1 MHVKPDLSAVDRSLA
16 AIIVTFNP
24 DVTALMRLV
33 NRLESDACD
42 YVVVDNAS
50 SNLAEFAPGLRAG
63 SRCLT
68 LEVLPH
74 NEGQASALNRGLCY
88 LQESGY
94 AHALLFD
101 QDSSISPGFHQRM
114 LQALDDARLLSDAPV
129 AALGPRIEDPATG
142 RRTPFKD
149 HDRWFLRS
157 DRELRPGSGLYRVGF
172 LITSGTL
179 LDLRCLDDV
188 GYMKESYFI
197 DNVDL
202 EWCFRARSRSYTLLG
217 TDRATLF
224 HRIGEDSRNPLVRRG
239 LMVNHGPA
247 RSYYS
252 TRNRL
257 DLYRQ
262 QYTPFNW
269 KWRDC
274 IRFALKSLG
283 LMIFSP
289 QRRQYWRN
297 IRRGIAD
304 SGSLG

>member
-1 MHVKPDLSAVDRSLA
+1 MHVETDLSAVDRSVA

-24 DVTALMRLV
+24 DVAALMRLV
-33 NRLESDACD
+33 NCLESDACD
-42 YVVVDNAS
+42 YLVVDNAS
-50 SNLAEFAPGLRAG
+50 CNLAEFAPRLQAG
-63 SRCLT
+63 TRCRT
-68 LEVLPH
+68 LEVLPQ
-74 NEGQASALNRGLCY
+74 NEGLASALNRGLRW
-88 LQESGY
+88 LQEAGY

-114 LQALDDARLLSDAPV
+114 LQALDEARLSSDGPV
-129 AALGPRIEDPATG
+129 AALGPRIENPVTG

-157 DRELRPGSGLYRVGF
+157 DREVLPGSGLYRVGF

-179 LDLRCLDDV
+179 LHLECLDDI

-202 EWCFRARSRSYTLLG
+202 EWCFRARSRSYALLG
-217 TDRATLF
+217 TDSATLY

-289 QRRQYWRN
+289 QRREYWRN